1 MTRNTKIAIAV
12 ALLALVAVGALA
24 GATVA
29 FAQRGV
35 PPTGSGPWSMMGGWG
50 GQMGG
55 RGMMGGWGGHMGG
68 RGMMGGGGGP
78 AMMAGIVDRDAMHAA
93 IAEALDMSVEDFEAA
108 LAGGETPYTL
118 AEARNI
124 EFATVTAAM
133 TETLSA
139 ALDEAVAA
147 GRLTREQADWMLSRH
162 TTMMANWG
170 QNGGAGWGMG
180 NHGNCPYHPTP
191 TPAP

>member
-50 GQMGG
+50 G
-55 RGMMGGWGGHMGG
+55 HMGG

-93 IAEALDMSVEDFEAA
+93 IAEALGMSVEDFEAA
-108 LAGGETPYTL
+108 LAEGETPYTL

-170 QNGGAGWGMG
+170 QNGGPGWGMG